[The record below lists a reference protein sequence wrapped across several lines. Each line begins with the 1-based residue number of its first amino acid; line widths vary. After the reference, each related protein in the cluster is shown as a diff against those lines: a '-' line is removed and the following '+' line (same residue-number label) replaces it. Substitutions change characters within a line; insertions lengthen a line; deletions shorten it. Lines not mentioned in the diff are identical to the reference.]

1 MARTPTAS
9 GNSDASKSPADP
21 TTDPL
26 AATQEE
32 TIDRIAREANEN
44 LRKGRSH
51 MARNPLKTVGI
62 AGAVGALL
70 STWIRR

>member
-1 MARTPTAS
+1 MAPTPTAS
-9 GNSDASKSPADP
+9 GNSDASKNPADP

-32 TIDRIAREANEN
+32 TIDRIAREASQS
-44 LRKGRSH
+44 RKARSYV
-51 MARNPLKTVGI
+51 NPLKTVGI

>member
-1 MARTPTAS
+1 MAHTPTTS
-9 GNSDASKSPADP
+9 RNSDASKSPANP
-21 TTDPL
+21 TTDSL

-32 TIDRIAREANEN
+32 TIDRIAHEANEN
-44 LRKGRSH
+44 LRKGRPYI
-51 MARNPLKTVGI
+51 ARNPLRSV